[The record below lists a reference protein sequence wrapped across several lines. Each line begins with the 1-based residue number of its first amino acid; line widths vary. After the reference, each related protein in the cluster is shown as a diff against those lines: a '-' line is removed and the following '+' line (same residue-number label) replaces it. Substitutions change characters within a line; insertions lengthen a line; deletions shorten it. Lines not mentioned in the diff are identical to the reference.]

1 LGVPGVSEVAV
12 VGRPDREW
20 GETVVAFVVA
30 SHPAPDEEDLEA
42 ACLGHLARF
51 KRPREYRFVD
61 SLPKNSYG
69 KVLKKELRQRF
80 TPPDAGLDGGV

>member
-1 LGVPGVSEVAV
+1 MAV
-12 VGRPDREW
+12 VGRPDAEW

-30 SHPAPDEEDLEA
+30 RQPHPTDADLDA
-42 ACLGHLARF
+42 ACLARLARY

-69 KVLKKELRQRF
+69 KVLKKQLREVLAEPEIR
-80 TPPDAGLDGGV
+80 TDAGV